1 MPTKRSPR
9 KGSLQYWPRKH
20 ARRMYPRIKKYA
32 KLDSEKLA
40 GFAGYKAGMTHVIIA
55 DNRPNSTTK
64 GKSILFPVTV
74 LECPPVKVASIR
86 FYKSTDSG
94 LKLTGETFASSEK
107 PDKYLSR
114 RIRLPKKAKD
124 AEKAAA
130 AFDEIRINVYTQ
142 PHLTG
147 IGKKKPELF
156 ELAVGGKDAEAKIA
170 YAKSILG
177 KEISVKDVFGE
188 GQQLD
193 VFAVTKGKGTQGPTK
208 RFGIGLRSHKS
219 EKGRRGPA
227 NVGPWAGNRSWRVA
241 HAGRMGFHNR
251 LEKNKWLLKI
261 GEKPEEINVNGGFL
275 GYGLIKSNYLLIK
288 GSLPG
293 ATKRLIRVVNAARA
307 DRKLPEKA
315 PGIELVSL
323 RSQG

>member
-1 MPTKRSPR
+1 
-9 KGSLQYWPRKH
+9 
-20 ARRMYPRIKKYA
+20 MYPRIKRYV

-55 DNRPNSTTK
+55 DNRSNSLTK
-64 GKSILFPVTV
+64 GQSILFPVTV
-74 LECPPVKVASIR
+74 LECPPIKVASIR
-86 FYKSTDSG
+86 FYKSTTEG
-94 LKLTGETFASSEK
+94 LKAVGEVLASSDK
-107 PDKYLSR
+107 PDKNLSR
-114 RIRLPKKAKD
+114 KIRLPKRAKD
-124 AEKAAA
+124 AEKAP
-130 AFDEIRINVYTQ
+130 AFDEIRVNVYTQ

-156 ELAVGGKDAEAKIA
+156 ELAVGGKDAEARVA

-177 KEISVKDVFGE
+177 KEIPLKDVFGE
-188 GQQLD
+188 GQQVD
-193 VFAVTKGKGTQGPTK
+193 IFAVTKGKGTQGPTK

-227 NVGPWAGNRSWRVA
+227 NVGPWKGNRSWRVA

-261 GEKPEEINVNGGFL
+261 GEKPEEINVKGGFVS
-275 GYGLIKSNYLLIK
+275 YGMIKSSYLLIK
-288 GSLPG
+288 GSIPG
-293 ATKRLIRVVNAARA
+293 ATKRLIRMVNASRA
-307 DRKLPEKA
+307 DRRVPAQA
-315 PGIELVSL
+315 PGIEMISL